1 MLAST
6 SENASYRD
14 SKRHSRAFTLVELL
28 VVIGIITLLIAILLP
43 ALNKARR
50 QAYTAQ
56 CASNMRQIAIAVLNY
71 TSDNGGHLMPALVW
85 PMGKGQ
91 PYPDGFFWAAELV
104 HQGYIASPNILH
116 QASNPNNGAPPPGL
130 SNVFECPEGLTPAET
145 GSLDNGQS
153 FNYGLY
159 PTDRNNNSWCYC
171 IDDDPRNDQQ
181 TPYGTATWY
190 QLNDRLTGY
199 ISNFTPGFIPAAEN
213 QTYVMGSEY
222 NAPFVYF
229 GSNNDKLGESEQA
242 DIADAKYSRT
252 ITMIRHS
259 AVMAMVCEAA
269 SINWNAQTVSP
280 VNGFNHY
287 APRIGARH
295 GDTTPDGTNAW
306 TNIAFFDGHVT
317 LWPTLPMDTN
327 NGNQPGPNPT
337 PSNIQSSMVGSV
349 DGLSAMEPSSGTVF
363 TLYMDH
369 QY

>member
-1 MLAST
+1 MIAT
-6 SENASYRD
+6 TPRFD
-14 SKRHSRAFTLVELL
+14 GRRGPWHAFTLVELL
-28 VVIGIITLLIAILLP
+28 VVIGIIALLIAILLP
-43 ALNKARR
+43 ALQKARR
-50 QAYTAQ
+50 EAWQTQ
-56 CASNMRQIAIAVLNY
+56 CASNMHQIALAVINY

-85 PMGKGQ
+85 PMGPNQ

-116 QASNPNNGAPPPGL
+116 SPSNPNNGAPPPGMA
-130 SNVFECPEGLTPAET
+130 NVFQCPEGLSPEDT

-153 FNYGLY
+153 FNYGAY
-159 PTDRNNNSWCYC
+159 PTDRNNNEWCYC
-171 IDDDPRNDQQ
+171 IDDDPRVDGQ

-190 QLNDRLTGY
+190 MLNCRLTGY
-199 ISNFTPGFIPAAEN
+199 ASNFTPSFNTTQYGA
-213 QTYVMGSEY
+213 EY
-222 NAPFVYF
+222 NPPFVYF
-229 GSNNDKLGESEQA
+229 GSGTDKLGETEQA
-242 DIADAKYSRT
+242 DIADPKYSRT
-252 ITMIRHS
+252 ITMIRHT

-295 GDTTPDGTNAW
+295 GQRTPDGTNAY
-306 TNIAFFDGHVT
+306 TNIAFFDGHVAM
-317 LWPTLPMDTN
+317 WPTLPMDTN
-327 NGNQPGPNPT
+327 GGNQSGVT
-337 PSNIQSSMVGSV
+337 PSNIQPGGSGSI